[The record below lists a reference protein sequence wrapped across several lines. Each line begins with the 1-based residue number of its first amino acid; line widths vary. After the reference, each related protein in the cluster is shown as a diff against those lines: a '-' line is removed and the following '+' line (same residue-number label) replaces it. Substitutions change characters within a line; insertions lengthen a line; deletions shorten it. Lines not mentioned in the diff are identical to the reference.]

1 MICSNGLCDCVKTPL
16 SGKETK
22 SVVRRPTLAMGTLLG
37 TPSRPPSTPYDHCSA
52 LTQAPAHTSA
62 RAFCAG
68 REVTLYCSSWTLS
81 QCQFTTCFV
90 LLGFLHPWSLG
101 KRQALPCDK
110 DCPGIIL
117 NSLALVCLWP
127 KMQQRHFPA
136 LPSVLPSSPLGV
148 HNRQMTSVA
157 F

>member
-1 MICSNGLCDCVKTPL
+1 M
-16 SGKETK
+16 
-22 SVVRRPTLAMGTLLG
+22 
-37 TPSRPPSTPYDHCSA
+37 
-52 LTQAPAHTSA
+52 
-62 RAFCAG
+62 
-68 REVTLYCSSWTLS
+68 TLYCSSWTLS

-101 KRQALPCDK
+101 KRQALPRDK
-110 DCPGIIL
+110 DCLRIIL

-127 KMQQRHFPA
+127 KMQQRHFSA

-148 HNRQMTSVA
+148 HNRRMTSVI